1 MAKKL
6 NEISKKEL
14 QLLAFDELKR
24 IAQDPKTSS
33 AVKVQ
38 ALTQI
43 ARLAEQ
49 LQDTEPEKPSKLAEF
64 LDE

>member
-14 QLLAFDELKR
+14 QLLAFEELKQ
-24 IAQDPKTSS
+24 IAKDPHTSS